1 MNPTHLDA
9 LVSATREAIEAAVTP
24 LLARIEQQASYIQEQ
39 FSRVDAE
46 LAGVLA
52 RLGRYEAR
60 PDPATYDDA
69 GLREELREVGRAVQA
84 IEAPA
89 RYDDTEVREIIR
101 ALDARA
107 AADVQAIFDR
117 VPAAYDDAPLRAQV
131 EQLAASVQALP
142 VPEAYDDSRLIARLE
157 RVETELRESLK
168 RLDGLEQAPR
178 PTYDDKDLRDQL
190 ASVQRSVGEVRK
202 EFKEIPVPTNGR
214 DAAALEIMPAID
226 TDKSYPRGTWAKH
239 AGGLWWAFQQT
250 SGMRGWECQ
259 VEGIKSITP
268 TVSGKTM
275 GVTVV
280 TSSGDEVRA
289 EAFVPVQVYRG
300 VWADGEFEQG
310 DTATWAGSL
319 WHCNQTGT
327 KAKPGDGSTDW
338 TLAVKKG
345 RDAAAPV
352 KL

>member
-84 IEAPA
+84 LEAPVS
-89 RYDDTEVREIIR
+89 YDDTEVRGLIR
-101 ALDARA
+101 AQEEQRAR
-107 AADVQAIFDR
+107 DTEAILGR
-117 VPAAYDDAPLRAQV
+117 IPAAYNDTPLRV
-131 EQLAASVQALP
+131 LLDQL
-142 VPEAYDDSRLIARLE
+142 ET
-157 RVETELRESLK
+157 RVADVLK
-168 RLDGLEQAPR
+168 RLDRLEQAPT

-190 ASVQRSVGEVRK
+190 TSVQRSVGEVRK

>member
-24 LLARIEQQASYIQEQ
+24 LLARIELMESQAPKENP
-39 FSRVDAE
+39 AE
-46 LAGVLA
+46 AEILR
-52 RLGRYEAR
+52 RLSAVEVR
-60 PDPATYDDA
+60 PYPAPYDDA
-69 GLREELREVGRAVQA
+69 ALRAELLEIGRAVQA
-84 IEAPA
+84 LDAPVS
-89 RYDDTEVREIIR
+89 YDDTEVRGLIR
-101 ALDARA
+101 AQEEQRAR
-107 AADVQAIFDR
+107 DTETILGR
-117 VPAAYDDAPLRAQV
+117 IPAAYDDASLREQMK
-131 EQLAASVQALP
+131 QLAASVQGMP
-142 VPEAYDDSRLIARLE
+142 VPEAYDDAGLRARLD
-157 RVETELRESLK
+157 RIETELRESLK
-168 RLDGLEQAPR
+168 RLDALEQAPT

-190 ASVQRSVGEVRK
+190 TSVQRSVGEVRK

-214 DAAALEIMPAID
+214 DAAALEILPAID
-226 TDKSYPRGTWAKH
+226 ADKSYPRGTWAKH
-239 AGGLWWAFQQT
+239 AGGLWWSFQQT

-275 GVTVV
+275 GVSVV
-280 TSSGDEVRA
+280 TSSGDEFRA

>member
-24 LLARIEQQASYIQEQ
+24 LLARIELMEASASKENP
-39 FSRVDAE
+39 AE
-46 LAGVLA
+46 AEILR
-52 RLGRYEAR
+52 RLIAVESR
-60 PDPATYDDA
+60 PDPVPYDDA
-69 GLREELREVGRAVQA
+69 ALRAELLEIGRAVQA
-84 IEAPA
+84 LDTPVS
-89 RYDDTEVREIIR
+89 YDDTEVRGLIR
-101 ALDARA
+101 AQEEQRAR
-107 AADVQAIFDR
+107 DTEAILGR
-117 VPAAYDDAPLRAQV
+117 IPAAYDDAPLRAQV

-142 VPEAYDDSRLIARLE
+142 VPEAYDDTPLRALLDQLE
-157 RVETELRESLK
+157 TRVADVLK
-168 RLDGLEQAPR
+168 RLDGLEQSPT

-190 ASVQRSVGEVRK
+190 DRVQRSVGEVRK
-202 EFKEIPVPTNGR
+202 EFKELPVPTDGR
-214 DAAALEIMPAID
+214 DAVALQILPAID
-226 TDKSYPRGTWAKH
+226 ADKSYPRGTWAKH
-239 AGGLWWAFQQT
+239 AGGLWWSFQQT